1 MRVLILADTLFASR
15 EKPLLS
21 LLEMGLADEG
31 VQVFQ
36 AVPESVA
43 PTMDAEVFA
52 SRVTYSPRVPRLF
65 RSLGVRRLVDALR
78 QVEKLDEPEDIDIVH
93 VLGGAAWDLGL
104 ALSRELDAGLAL
116 DVWRTG
122 LIARAAEVK
131 TIEDDRITLLA
142 ADSSAAESIRAALAT
157 PESRRASPLGRK
169 RVVEAPWGV
178 LAGDVRPVL
187 TRERALSMMIVGS
200 GRATDHYAAL
210 LTGLAPLLAN
220 YPDAQIFCDAHAARR
235 ANLWPIARR
244 LRLLGNLSLI
254 EDLESRRDLL
264 LAGDLLLYPEAAG
277 EQRSVLL
284 DAMASG
290 VLVIAARDPSV
301 QLLLDNT
308 TARLVDPKSATV
320 WQGALSELLGDV
332 EGSRKLAASARAHI
346 EQHRKAS
353 VYIRR
358 VLDAYDQMMSDRTV
372 RPASD

>member
-65 RSLGVRRLVDALR
+65 RTLGVRRLVDALR
-78 QVEKLDEPEDIDIVH
+78 KVERLDEPEDIDIVH
-93 VLGGAAWDLGL
+93 ALGGAAWDLGL

-122 LIARAAEVK
+122 LIARAATIK
-131 TIEDDRITLLA
+131 TIEEDRIALLA
-142 ADSSAAESIRAALAT
+142 ADARSADAIRAALTT
-157 PESRRASPLGRK
+157 PEARRASPIGRK

-187 TRERALSMMIVGS
+187 VPGRALSMIIVGS
-200 GRATDHYAAL
+200 GRAADHYAAL
-210 LTGLAPLLAN
+210 LTGIAPLLAN
-220 YPDAQIFCDAHAARR
+220 HPDAQIFCDAHAARR
-235 ANLWPIARR
+235 ANLWPVARR
-244 LRLLGNLSLI
+244 LKLLGNLSLI
-254 EDLESRRDLL
+254 EDLGSRRDLL
-264 LAGDLLLYPEAAG
+264 LAGDLLMYPEAAG

-290 VLVIAARDPSV
+290 VLVIAAKDASV
-301 QLLLDNT
+301 PILIDST
-308 TARLVDPKSATV
+308 TARLVEPKLAQE
-320 WQGALSELLGDV
+320 WQAALRGLLGDPD
-332 EGSRKLAASARAHI
+332 GSRQLAASARAHI

-353 VYIRR
+353 DYIRC
-358 VLDAYDQMMSDRTV
+358 VLSAYDQMMADRTV
-372 RPASD
+372 PPTS

>member
-65 RSLGVRRLVDALR
+65 RSLGVRRVVDALR
-78 QVEKLDEPEDIDIVH
+78 QVERLDEPEDIDIVH
-93 VLGGAAWDLGL
+93 TLGGAAWDLGL

-122 LIARAAEVK
+122 LIARAASLK
-131 TIEDDRITLLA
+131 TLENDRIALLA
-142 ADSSAAESIRAALAT
+142 GDARTAESFRAALTT
-157 PESRRASPLGRK
+157 PEARRASPVGRK

-178 LAGDVRPVL
+178 LAGDLRAP
-187 TRERALSMMIVGS
+187 RSPERALSMMIVGS
-200 GRATDHYAAL
+200 GRSADHYTAL
-210 LTGLAPLLAN
+210 LTGIAPILSSH
-220 YPDAQIFCDAHAARR
+220 PDAQIFCDAHAARR
-235 ANLWPIARR
+235 ANLWTVARR
-244 LRLLGNLSLI
+244 LKLLANLSLI

-290 VLVIAARDPSV
+290 VLVIAASDPSV
-301 QLLLDNT
+301 SLLVDGA
-308 TARLVDPKSATV
+308 TARLVEPKAALA
-320 WQGALSELLGDV
+320 WQAALRDLLSDQTGAA
-332 EGSRKLAASARAHI
+332 RLAASARAHI

-353 VYIRR
+353 EYVRR
-358 VLDAYDQMMSDRTV
+358 VLAAYDQMMADRPVPPTG
-372 RPASD
+372 A